1 MQTGLI
7 AFDAVAKINRISL
20 DLRSIIREHSIN
32 DEEIEV
38 EELLRIMKQFDFKAK
53 VKHINAEKIFKEN
66 YPFPAIIINRDNTY
80 SVLLKINNEAQRV
93 LILDIKEGKSKDI
106 SYDELEELTDNK
118 FIILAHN
125 LINSQIK
132 FGFKWFF

>member
-53 VKHINAEKIFKEN
+53 VKHINA
-66 YPFPAIIINRDNTY
+66 
-80 SVLLKINNEAQRV
+80 
-93 LILDIKEGKSKDI
+93 
-106 SYDELEELTDNK
+106 
-118 FIILAHN
+118 
-125 LINSQIK
+125 
-132 FGFKWFF
+132 

>member
-132 FGFKWFF
+132 FGFK